1 MGEIMI
7 RRSIIPVS
15 IAARAA
21 LTALFV
27 VVLLTVSMAF
37 NGGPANAASSP
48 SPTVVKST
56 VSPLA
61 APPSVTPAQ
70 IAAAYA
76 EIKASTVPRTTSV
89 VGGITTEIFTLS
101 NGTKLE
107 FTAPAVGGI
116 HPNLSVGSN
125 SHGLYIELN
134 RVDQGAIATGGA
146 AAVGIA
152 ICAIP
157 AVGWVLCAV
166 VAAILAIAAF
176 YIASYGV
183 CPSSKPNLR
192 VFADQNVTPYCT
204 KY

>member
-152 ICAIP
+152 ICA
-157 AVGWVLCAV
+157 
-166 VAAILAIAAF
+166 F